1 MLKKI
6 PAEYFDSAKGTL
18 KLLWEQEW
26 RSLGITQV
34 SSERYFVGDDRDV
47 LFRLSTVII
56 VFISLDHWLITTG
69 RAWDGNIMRCMNRS
83 HIFFCSS
90 KNLLS
95 KSFFNFMVFTAN

>member
-6 PAEYFDSAKGTL
+6 PADYFDSAKGTL

-34 SSERYFVGDDRDV
+34 SLETGLVNNDDDNV
-47 LFRLSTVII
+47 LFHLPI
-56 VFISLDHWLITTG
+56 VFIVFIYLSHWLITIG
-69 RAWDGNIMRCMNRS
+69 RAWDGNIMRCMNQS
-83 HIFFCSS
+83 HTFFCSS

-95 KSFFNFMVFTAN
+95 K